1 MTDIAEKIAL
11 HYKLQTQICEHF
23 DFKSIVLL
31 SIAEDIAWWHVS
43 GSYLKYGHSAVSK
56 DIEKGEYYGGDV
68 IRGLMVRK
76 ESHTLIYYDDG
87 CGDSIYL
94 VVKSANEV
102 TDPDLVE
109 IVDEA

>member
-11 HYKLQTQICEHF
+11 HAKLQTQICEHF
-23 DFKSIVLL
+23 DFKSTVLL
-31 SIAEDIAWWHVS
+31 SVEEDIAWWHVS
-43 GSYLKYGHSAVSK
+43 GSYLKYGHGAVSK

-68 IRGLMVRK
+68 IRNFMVRK

-87 CGDSIYL
+87 CGENIYL

-109 IVDEA
+109 EVNCA